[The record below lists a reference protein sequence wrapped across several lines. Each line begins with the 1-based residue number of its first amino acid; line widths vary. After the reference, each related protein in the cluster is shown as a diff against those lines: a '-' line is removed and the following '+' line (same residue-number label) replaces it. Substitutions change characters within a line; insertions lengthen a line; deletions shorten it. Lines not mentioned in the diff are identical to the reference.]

1 MKFIKTL
8 LRNLLTLIGVF
19 IVLLLINRW
28 YLDGFTTPEIKE
40 QNMGPYTIA
49 YVNFVGNYGKVGPS
63 MIKVYDILSGAGV
76 TVSTGIGIYY
86 DDPAIVSGANLR
98 SDVGAVIIS
107 QDVSKLIKNKE
118 IKITTLPAGNKI
130 VVEFPLKNTISY
142 IIGPM
147 KVYPLIA
154 KYIKEKGYA
163 NQVSMIELYDM
174 VAKKIYYIAEISK

>member
-1 MKFIKTL
+1 
-8 LRNLLTLIGVF
+8 
-19 IVLLLINRW
+19 
-28 YLDGFTTPEIKE
+28 
-40 QNMGPYTIA
+40 
-49 YVNFVGNYGKVGPS
+49 
-63 MIKVYDILSGAGV
+63 
-76 TVSTGIGIYY
+76 
-86 DDPAIVSGANLR
+86 
-98 SDVGAVIIS
+98 
-107 QDVSKLIKNKE
+107 LIKNKE